1 MKGCGAV
8 HVHAAEGLVDGPL
21 LDVGHSL
28 DLHLAGDGVDNVA
41 VHEAAAGEL

>member
-1 MKGCGAV
+1 MRKCDAV
-8 HVHAAEGLVDGPL
+8 HVHAAKGLVDGPL
-21 LDVGHSL
+21 LDVGHGL